1 MLAARSRAR
10 RALVVYQASDC
21 CSEGAAQLILGLYW
35 YVVFSRSIRLPYTAS
50 SKLMAYP
57 LQERYIN
64 LLTDFGFKRVFGSEP
79 NKQLLIDFLNT
90 LLPERHRIE
99 TLSYKSTENLGSTQ
113 IDRKAIFD
121 IYCQGENGERFIVAL
136 KILEQKAKQ
145 NFFKD
150 RSVFYASF
158 PIQEQSLRGEWNFK
172 LAPVYSIGILDFI
185 FDDHKNEE
193 TIVHTVELKDQHCNV
208 FYDKLKFI
216 YVELPKFTKTL
227 EQLVS
232 HQDKWLYLL
241 RHLPDLDEQPRP
253 FQDAVFLQL
262 FEIAEIS
269 NFSPDEQDSY
279 QSSLKYY
286 RDLNN
291 VIDTS
296 RQEGL
301 EEGIEQG
308 IERGIEQGRQAEKI
322 AIARS
327 LLGQLPIET
336 ISQTTGLTVAEVEQL
351 RSDVE

>member
-1 MLAARSRAR
+1 
-10 RALVVYQASDC
+10 
-21 CSEGAAQLILGLYW
+21 
-35 YVVFSRSIRLPYTAS
+35 
-50 SKLMAYP
+50 MAYP

-90 LLPERHRIE
+90 LLPERHRIRS
-99 TLSYKSTENLGSTQ
+99 LSYKSTENLGNTQ

-121 IYCQGENGERFIVAL
+121 IYCQGENGDRFIVE
-136 KILEQKAKQ
+136 IQKAKQ

-158 PIQEQSLRGEWNFK
+158 PIQEQSLRGEWNFR

-185 FDDHKNEE
+185 FDDHKNED
-193 TIVHTVELKDQHCNV
+193 TLIHTVELKDQHCNI

-227 EQLVS
+227 DQLET

-241 RHLPDLDEQPRP
+241 RHLPDLDEQPQP

-262 FEIAEIS
+262 FEIAEIA
-269 NFSPDEQDSY
+269 NFSPNEQDIY
-279 QSSLKYY
+279 QNSLKYY

-291 VIDTS
+291 VVDTA

-301 EEGIEQG
+301 EEGIKQGIEQG
-308 IERGIEQGRQAEKI
+308 IEQSRKAERW
-322 AIARS
+322 AIARD
-327 LLGQLPIET
+327 LLSELSNET
-336 ISQTTGLTVAEVEQL
+336 ISQSTGLTIAEVEQL
-351 RSDVE
+351 RSDAE

>member
-1 MLAARSRAR
+1 
-10 RALVVYQASDC
+10 
-21 CSEGAAQLILGLYW
+21 
-35 YVVFSRSIRLPYTAS
+35 
-50 SKLMAYP
+50 MAYP

-90 LLPERHRIE
+90 LLPGRHRIK
-99 TLSYKSTENLGSTQ
+99 TLSYKSSENLGNTP

-121 IYCQGENGERFIVAL
+121 IYCQSENGERFIVE
-136 KILEQKAKQ
+136 IQKAKQ

-158 PIQEQSLRGEWNFK
+158 PIQEQALRGEWNFQ

-185 FDDHKNEE
+185 FDDHQHED
-193 TIVHTVELKDQHCNV
+193 TLIHTVELKNQHCDV

-227 EQLVS
+227 DQLET

-241 RHLPDLDEQPRP
+241 RHLPDLDEQPQP
-253 FQDAVFLQL
+253 FQDPVFLHL
-262 FEIAEIS
+262 FEIAEIA
-269 NFSPDEQDSY
+269 NFSPDEQDGY

-296 RQEGL
+296 RQEGI
-301 EEGIEQG
+301 EAGIERGIEQG
-308 IERGIEQGRQAEKI
+308 IERGIEQGIEQGRQSEKI
-322 AIARS
+322 EIARA
-327 LLGQLPIET
+327 LLSKLPNET
-336 ISQTTGLTVAEVEQL
+336 ISQTTGLPIAEIEQL
-351 RSDVE
+351 RNDDK

>member
-1 MLAARSRAR
+1 
-10 RALVVYQASDC
+10 
-21 CSEGAAQLILGLYW
+21 
-35 YVVFSRSIRLPYTAS
+35 
-50 SKLMAYP
+50 MAYP

-90 LLPERHRIE
+90 LLPERHRIK

-121 IYCQGENGERFIVAL
+121 IYCQGENGDRFIVAL

-185 FDDHKNEE
+185 FDDHKHEE

-308 IERGIEQGRQAEKI
+308 RQAEKK

-351 RSDVE
+351 RSDAE

>member
-1 MLAARSRAR
+1 MIAAAARQTIV
-10 RALVVYQASDC
+10 RALTYFGTNHTA
-21 CSEGAAQLILGLYW
+21 LRH
-35 YVVFSRSIRLPYTAS
+35 SRSSASAYNIRSAYLRVLS
-50 SKLMAYP
+50 SLAPFSLKPMAFS

-79 NKQLLIDFLNT
+79 NKRLLIDFVNT
-90 LLPERHRIE
+90 LLPERHRIRS
-99 TLSYKSTENLGSTQ
+99 LAYRGTENLGNSQ

-121 IYCQGENGERFIVAL
+121 IYCQDQNGERFIVE
-136 KILEQKAKQ
+136 IQKAKQ

-158 PIQEQSLRGEWNFK
+158 PIQEQSLRGEGNFQ

-185 FDDHKNEE
+185 FDDHQNED
-193 TIVHTVELKDQHCNV
+193 TLIHTVERKDQHCAV

-216 YVELPKFTKTL
+216 YVELPKFTKTID
-227 EQLVS
+227 QLTS

-241 RHLPDLDEQPRP
+241 RHLPELDEQPQP

-262 FEIAEIS
+262 FEVAEIA
-269 NFSPDEQDSY
+269 NFSSDEQDVY
-279 QSSLKYY
+279 QNSLKYY

-301 EEGIEQG
+301 QEGIEQG
-308 IERGIEQGRQAEKI
+308 RKAEKLE
-322 AIARS
+322 IARS
-327 LLGQLPIET
+327 LSDRLPIEA
-336 ISQTTGLTVAEVEQL
+336 ISQATGLT
-351 RSDVE
+351 SDEIAQHHPAAAPRQ

>member
-1 MLAARSRAR
+1 
-10 RALVVYQASDC
+10 
-21 CSEGAAQLILGLYW
+21 
-35 YVVFSRSIRLPYTAS
+35 
-50 SKLMAYP
+50 MAYP

-90 LLPERHRIE
+90 LLPERHRIKS
-99 TLSYKSTENLGSTQ
+99 LSYKSTENLGSTQ

-121 IYCQGENGERFIVAL
+121 IYCQGENGDRFIVE
-136 KILEQKAKQ
+136 IQKAKQ

-158 PIQEQSLRGEWNFK
+158 PIQEQSLRGEWNFR

-185 FDDHKNEE
+185 FDDHKNEN
-193 TIVHTVELKDQHCNV
+193 TLIHTVELKDQHCNI

-227 EQLVS
+227 DQLET

-241 RHLPDLDEQPRP
+241 RHLPDLDEQPQP

-262 FEIAEIS
+262 FEIAEIA
-269 NFSPDEQDSY
+269 NFSPDEQDVY
-279 QSSLKYY
+279 QNSLKYY

-308 IERGIEQGRQAEKI
+308 RQAEKI
-322 AIARS
+322 AIARA
-327 LLGQLPIET
+327 LLSELSNET
-336 ISQTTGLTVAEVEQL
+336 ISQSTGLTMAEVEQL
-351 RSDVE
+351 RSGPE

>member
-1 MLAARSRAR
+1 
-10 RALVVYQASDC
+10 
-21 CSEGAAQLILGLYW
+21 
-35 YVVFSRSIRLPYTAS
+35 
-50 SKLMAYP
+50 MAYP

-158 PIQEQSLRGEWNFK
+158 PIQEQSLRGEWKFK

-216 YVELPKFTKTL
+216 YVELPKFTKTI

-308 IERGIEQGRQAEKI
+308 IEQGRQAEKK

>member
-1 MLAARSRAR
+1 
-10 RALVVYQASDC
+10 
-21 CSEGAAQLILGLYW
+21 
-35 YVVFSRSIRLPYTAS
+35 
-50 SKLMAYP
+50 MAYP

-90 LLPERHRIE
+90 LLPERHRIQ
-99 TLSYKSTENLGSTQ
+99 TLSYKSSESLGNTPV
-113 IDRKAIFD
+113 DRKAVFD
-121 IYCQGENGERFIVAL
+121 IYCQGENGDRFIVE
-136 KILEQKAKQ
+136 IQKAKQ

-158 PIQEQSLRGEWNFK
+158 PIQEQALRGEWNFK

-185 FDDHKNEE
+185 FDDHQHED
-193 TIVHTVELKDQHCNV
+193 TLIHTVELKNQHCDV

-227 EQLVS
+227 DQLET

-241 RHLPDLDEQPRP
+241 RHLPELDDQPRP

-262 FEIAEIS
+262 FKIAEIS
-269 NFSPDEQDSY
+269 NFTPAEQDSY

-296 RQEGL
+296 RQEGI
-301 EEGIEQG
+301 EEG
-308 IERGIEQGRQAEKI
+308 IERGIEQGRKAEKV
-322 AIARS
+322 AIARA
-327 LLGQLPIET
+327 LLSKLPDET
-336 ISQTTGLTVAEVEQL
+336 ISQTTGLSIAEVEQL
-351 RSDVE
+351 RGE